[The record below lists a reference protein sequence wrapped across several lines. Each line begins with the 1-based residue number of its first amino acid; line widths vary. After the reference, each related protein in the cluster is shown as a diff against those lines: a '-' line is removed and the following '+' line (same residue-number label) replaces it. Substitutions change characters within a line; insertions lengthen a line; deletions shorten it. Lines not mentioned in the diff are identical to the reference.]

1 MAFAAEASIGRG
13 AGEVEDSRSSL
24 LAGLVIGA
32 AIIAMAASSYVGSL
46 RFSPSSLAVSQTQIH
61 SSPASMAASKSG
73 ASSSSGT
80 SFSTFVASSGISGIS
95 PESEGII
102 SSQAAASAFDNVSR

>member
-13 AGEVEDSRSSL
+13 AHEVENSHWSL
-24 LAGLVIGA
+24 LAGLVIA
-32 AIIAMAASSYVGSL
+32 AALIAMAASSYVGSL
-46 RFSPSSLAVSQTQIH
+46 RFSPSSLTVSQTQIH
-61 SSPASMAASKSG
+61 SSPASMAQSKSG

-80 SFSTFVASSGISGIS
+80 TFSASGIV
-95 PESEGII
+95 PESEGMI